1 MFRWWPGK
9 SADFWCRATIWGRRV
24 LHDSPLLLRRIYVI
38 CIEVN
43 QRYCQPLT
51 TTILS
56 DFCLWKRNRI
66 IWSLKNWSKIQLWFS
81 IQIDFPMIGN
91 WWKVRIG
98 PTLNLNLHR
107 VLLLFWIKPY
117 YYLAIGSSIPIRRAD
132 VFSKAPLP
140 PPLSYPLH
148 FFSQFAK
155 GYWVFSIVLEI
166 QYPSEIERSR
176 AALEL
181 LLCKTHRTHQIF
193 SNRYILDK
201 TMEKRKR
208 IWLLPIGHFSAMLK
222 IVL

>member
-1 MFRWWPGK
+1 M
-9 SADFWCRATIWGRRV
+9 
-24 LHDSPLLLRRIYVI
+24 
-38 CIEVN
+38 
-43 QRYCQPLT
+43 T
-51 TTILS
+51 TTTLS

-66 IWSLKNWSKIQLWFS
+66 IWEPIHTIDQKSNFDFQYKLIFGWLAIDGKLEVQLW
-81 IQIDFPMIGN
+81 I
-91 WWKVRIG
+91 RICIV
-98 PTLNLNLHR
+98 LRIL
-107 VLLLFWIKPY
+107 LLLFWIKL
-117 YYLAIGSSIPIRRAD
+117 YLAIGSSIPIRRAD

>member
-1 MFRWWPGK
+1 MYTAAG
-9 SADFWCRATIWGRRV
+9 
-24 LHDSPLLLRRIYVI
+24 
-38 CIEVN
+38 
-43 QRYCQPLT
+43 
-51 TTILS
+51 
-56 DFCLWKRNRI
+56 
-66 IWSLKNWSKIQLWFS
+66 
-81 IQIDFPMIGN
+81 
-91 WWKVRIG
+91 
-98 PTLNLNLHR
+98 
-107 VLLLFWIKPY
+107 
-117 YYLAIGSSIPIRRAD
+117 AD
-132 VFSKAPLP
+132 VFCARMWWRGGFS
-140 PPLSYPLH
+140 